1 MADDNEKQG
10 AAMGASAGAAAGAAA
25 GGAADRMREGAQ
37 KAQGAFNEQV
47 VEPAKRAGEA
57 MRAGGQK
64 VAENTS
70 QIGVKMI
77 DQAET
82 NTHQAFDAMRRAA
95 QAKDLSEVMRIQ
107 GDYLREQSTRSM
119 GQAREIGEL
128 IMQFGRDAVSGMRGG
143 GGQG

>member
-1 MADDNEKQG
+1 MADDNQTQG
-10 AAMGASAGAAAGAAA
+10 AATGAAA
-25 GGAADRMREGAQ
+25 GGTADRMREGAQ
-37 KAQGAFNEQV
+37 KAQQV
-47 VEPAKRAGEA
+47 FGETVMDPARRAGEA

-64 VAENTS
+64 VAENSS

-119 GQAREIGEL
+119 TQAREIGEL
-128 IMQFGRDAVSGMRGG
+128 IMQFGRDAVGGMRGG
-143 GGQG
+143 SGGQG

>member
-1 MADDNEKQG
+1 MADTNEKQG
-10 AAMGASAGAAAGAAA
+10 AEMGANVGAAAGAAA
-25 GGAADRMREGAQ
+25 DTMRDGMQ
-37 KAQGAFNEQV
+37 RAQGAFSEQV

-128 IMQFGRDAVSGMRGG
+128 IMQFGRDAVSGMRSGS

>member
-1 MADDNEKQG
+1 MADTNETQG

-25 GGAADRMREGAQ
+25 DGMRDGMQ
-37 KAQGAFNEQV
+37 RAQGAFSEQV

-70 QIGVKMI
+70 QISVKMI
-77 DQAET
+77 DQAQS
-82 NTHQAFDAMRRAA
+82 NTQEAFEAMRRAA

-107 GDYLREQSTRSM
+107 GEYLREQSTRSM
-119 GQAREIGEL
+119 TQAREIGEL
-128 IMQFGRDAVSGMRGG
+128 IMQFGRDAVSGMRSGS

>member
-10 AAMGASAGAAAGAAA
+10 ERMGANAGAAAGAAA
-25 GGAADRMREGAQ
+25 DQMRDGMQ
-37 KAQGAFNEQV
+37 KAQGAFSEQV

-57 MRAGGQK
+57 IRAGGQK

-77 DQAET
+77 DQAEA

-119 GQAREIGEL
+119 TQAREIGEL

-143 GGQG
+143 GQG

>member
-1 MADDNEKQG
+1 MAETNEKQG
-10 AAMGASAGAAAGAAA
+10 GEIGANAGAAAGAAA
-25 GGAADRMREGAQ
+25 DRMRDGAQ
-37 KAQGAFNEQV
+37 KAQGAFSEQV

-77 DQAET
+77 DQAQN
-82 NTHQAFDAMRRAA
+82 NTQEAFDAMRRAA
-95 QAKDLSEVMRIQ
+95 QAKDLSDVMRIQ

-119 GQAREIGEL
+119 TQAREIGEL

-143 GGQG
+143 QS